1 MREVNARVEED
12 EQKSGDEDEAAV
24 EDEEAR
30 LVLHDFVAPAAGH
43 FSDTVSR
50 CTLVFYSEGYMYDD
64 KNERNMHTGRCIGS
78 R

>member
-12 EQKSGDEDEAAV
+12 EQESGDEDEGAV
-24 EDEEAR
+24 EDEEAG

-43 FSDTVSR
+43 FSDTVIRCALVICSR
-50 CTLVFYSEGYMYDD
+50 VCMMKRMRTE
-64 KNERNMHTGRCIGS
+64 NHTGRCIGS